1 MRDINRVAMDADPRQ
16 DSSMSQLQNKIA
28 VITGGGSGIGRA
40 ISELFAA
47 AGASVA
53 IFDLDEAAANET
65 ASAIAASGGKGIFC
79 RCDVSDAESV
89 KTAVEA
95 AQSAFGKIDILVNN
109 AGIANIGT
117 ATTTVEADFDR
128 VMKVNVKGVFLC
140 LQAILPGMI
149 DAGGG
154 VILNMSSIA
163 AITGLKE
170 RFAYSA
176 SKGAV
181 HTMTLSIAADYLA
194 NKIRCNAICP
204 ARVHTPFVDGYL
216 DRNYPDNREEMF
228 AKLSAAQPIGR
239 MARPDEIA
247 TLALY
252 LCSDDA
258 SFITGQMFNIDGG
271 YLNLRN

>member
-1 MRDINRVAMDADPRQ
+1 MFSLKDKV
-16 DSSMSQLQNKIA
+16 A
-28 VITGGGSGIGRA
+28 VITGGGSGIGQA
-40 ISELFAA
+40 IAVLFAKQ
-47 AGASVA
+47 GARVH
-53 IFDLDEAAANET
+53 ILDL
-65 ASAIAASGGKGIFC
+65 S
-79 RCDVSDAESV
+79 AESGAETKKQIENAGGQCTIQTCNV
-89 KTAVEA
+89 ADQKAVLSVFE
-95 AQSAFGKIDILVNN
+95 KIGRTDILVNN
-109 AGIANIGT
+109 AGIAHVG
-117 ATTTVEADFDR
+117 TVESTSEDDFDR
-128 VMKVNVKGVFLC
+128 IMNVNVKGVYNC
-140 LQAILPGMI
+140 LKASIPHMKTH
-149 DAGGG
+149 GGG